1 MTKAL
6 RSGIAQPGET
16 QGQWHGGCTCRC
28 VVTNSGE
35 RRYCIRS
42 LADHTDW
49 VRCVAPSGD
58 GLWLASAGND
68 QVVRIWNGSAQW
80 QCSSSLAGHE
90 HVIESVA
97 WAPGSTARGS
107 ASALPSVP
115 AAETSSVGTEMTPP
129 PAPPAR
135 SDLLL
140 ATGSRDKT
148 VRVWQVVTSQQLA
161 SFSHDNWVRCVAWH
175 ASAKFII
182 SASDDRTIRVYDLKA
197 ARCLRTIDEA
207 HSHFVTTIAL
217 HATAPILISG
227 GVDTTIKLWPCK

>member
-1 MTKAL
+1 
-6 RSGIAQPGET
+6 
-16 QGQWHGGCTCRC
+16 
-28 VVTNSGE
+28 
-35 RRYCIRS
+35 
-42 LADHTDW
+42 
-49 VRCVAPSGD
+49 
-58 GLWLASAGND
+58 
-68 QVVRIWNGSAQW
+68 
-80 QCSSSLAGHE
+80 
-90 HVIESVA
+90 
-97 WAPGSTARGS
+97 
-107 ASALPSVP
+107 
-115 AAETSSVGTEMTPP
+115 MTPP